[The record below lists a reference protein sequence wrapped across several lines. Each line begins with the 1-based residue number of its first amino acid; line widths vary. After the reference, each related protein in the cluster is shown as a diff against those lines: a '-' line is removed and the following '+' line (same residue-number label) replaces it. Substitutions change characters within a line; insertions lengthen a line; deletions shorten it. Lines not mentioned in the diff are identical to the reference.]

1 MFQSRTGWAA
11 VVVTVIG
18 ALTAVDVMPLLS
30 TFLTDAIG
38 ADLAHKIGAFL
49 SFLGVVVAKLS
60 APKADA
66 PAAPQAE

>member
-11 VVVTVIG
+11 VAVSIIG

-30 TFLTDAIG
+30 TFLTDALG

-60 APKADA
+60 APKAEPTA
-66 PAAPQAE
+66 PPAE

>member
-11 VVVTVIG
+11 VAVSIIG

-30 TFLTDAIG
+30 TFLTDAFG

-49 SFLGVVVAKLS
+49 SFLGVMVAKLS
-60 APKADA
+60 QPKAELTA
-66 PAAPQAE
+66 PPAE